1 MDVQTLAAGW
11 WAARRAGFSSTAEMR
26 IKPGPQDVLLADE
39 ADERL
44 GELAEHQE
52 MACALLAEARDD
64 DQLAY
69 LLDCFRIQCSERFHL
84 CNYRVFSDEVENRIQ
99 VSAEPVREQWQQVRA
114 TARAVDWVK
123 RAQTQIKSLKRYWPD
138 APEDEV
144 AKILV
149 ENGIPVN
156 RLAEFN

>member
-1 MDVQTLAAGW
+1 
-11 WAARRAGFSSTAEMR
+11 
-26 IKPGPQDVLLADE
+26 
-39 ADERL
+39 
-44 GELAEHQE
+44 
-52 MACALLAEARDD
+52 MACALLAEAQDTD
-64 DQLAY
+64 ELVY
-69 LLDCFRIQCSERFHL
+69 LLDHFRIRCSTYFHPS
-84 CNYRVFSDEVENRIQ
+84 NYRAFSDEVENRIQ

-144 AKILV
+144 TKILV

>member
-1 MDVQTLAAGW
+1 
-11 WAARRAGFSSTAEMR
+11 
-26 IKPGPQDVLLADE
+26 
-39 ADERL
+39 
-44 GELAEHQE
+44 
-52 MACALLAEARDD
+52 
-64 DQLAY
+64 
-69 LLDCFRIQCSERFHL
+69 
-84 CNYRVFSDEVENRIQ
+84 
-99 VSAEPVREQWQQVRA
+99 VREQWQQVRA

-144 AKILV
+144 TKILV